1 MDAVQGPFA
10 ITEGRGGYPLQAGA
24 SGGEEE
30 EKAREAREMREPEAA
45 VTTSGGPRS
54 AGRADEAR
62 TWHGGAAPRTLE
74 LESSLVPPD
83 VWRPSPAR
91 TRHSQPEAADLH
103 KGSRL
108 HCVYLCSALQR
119 SRNISGLFIK
129 RASRWISL
137 LVARPHSV
145 PTGVSLRRSM
155 L

>member
-54 AGRADEAR
+54 AGSADEAR

-83 VWRPSPAR
+83 VWRPSPAPR
-91 TRHSQPEAADLH
+91 PPALVTLSQKRRIYTKAADCIA
-103 KGSRL
+103 ST
-108 HCVYLCSALQR
+108 CAAPCNAPE
-119 SRNISGLFIK
+119 ISQ
-129 RASRWISL
+129 AYS
-137 LVARPHSV
+137 
-145 PTGVSLRRSM
+145 
-155 L
+155 